1 MYMYIKIC
9 NHIYI
14 YIYKC
19 TYTYILYHIISYY
32 KCILFY
38 PRFWLLQ
45 DNPPA
50 ASECWGKATS
60 HLCCCPHVVPH
71 RRRDPR
77 PLHPAWHRNRG
88 ASPWKK
94 QFWLANGNR
103 CLLGFLIFLI
113 HDFHV
118 LVFFF
123 CGANSIFHWI
133 YTHSHFWWS
142 CKVEKESLMCDS
154 WKGVYCTPSTG
165 YACLKTICWKRQ
177 RSPKQAYLL
186 YIISQYLV
194 MSHFNLYLWLKQL
207 KVGGHICK
215 PPMPQIMV
223 IRHRQWTSRKWASF
237 H

>member
-1 MYMYIKIC
+1 MLSRIDVGIQD
-9 NHIYI
+9 
-14 YIYKC
+14 
-19 TYTYILYHIISYY
+19 
-32 KCILFY
+32 
-38 PRFWLLQ
+38 RFIRCGTGTGEHHHSKQLSGQ
-45 DNPPA
+45 
-50 ASECWGKATS
+50 
-60 HLCCCPHVVPH
+60 
-71 RRRDPR
+71 
-77 PLHPAWHRNRG
+77 
-88 ASPWKK
+88 WKP
-94 QFWLANGNR
+94 
-103 CLLGFLIFLI
+103 FLIFLI

-118 LVFFF
+118 LFF

-133 YTHSHFWWS
+133 YTHSDFWWS

-194 MSHFNLYLWLKQL
+194 MSHFNLYLWLKHL